1 MKFYVQLLGTRRQN
15 VLGQVLMFPD
25 DYRDREFYTNWPNW
39 SDNQNSSE
47 LYSILWLNQF
57 NCGAPVARDW
67 PMEKIDKVELVK
79 QQAAGP
85 AFVKRLSSL

>member
-1 MKFYVQLLGTRRQN
+1 MSNFLRLERQN
-15 VLGQVLMFPD
+15 VLGRILMPPD

-47 LYSILWLNQF
+47 LYSILWLNQLR
-57 NCGAPVARDW
+57 GACARDW

-85 AFVKRLSSL
+85 TFVKSLSSLKRRS